1 MQVVV
6 NGPKF
11 PAFYA

>member
-6 NGPKF
+6 NLRIK
-11 PAFYA
+11 